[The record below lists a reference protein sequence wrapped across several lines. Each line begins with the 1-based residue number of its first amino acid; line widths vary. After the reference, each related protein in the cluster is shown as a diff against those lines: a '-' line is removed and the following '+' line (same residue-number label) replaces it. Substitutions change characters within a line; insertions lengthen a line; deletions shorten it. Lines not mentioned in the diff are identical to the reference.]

1 MALNEDQQTEAVFKS
16 MRGEVDPVSGNE
28 VPPGSL
34 PEEVRDDVP
43 AMLSEGEYVV
53 PADVLRF
60 YGVKFFEDLRAEA
73 KMGLAEMESN
83 GRIGGEPVMEDD
95 ELPFSDEELM
105 VEDIPD
111 DAVEMNRGVVVG
123 FAPGGLNI
131 PGYIK
136 QPDLSFMGGTYDT
149 GTSTGGVEYRTYVN
163 DAGMTI
169 TIPFFNGEPMG
180 MIPPGYKPGDATTPS
195 EEDGT
200 GGVTERGEIDRGGEG
215 RSING
220 EQGRDTTKDAEAV
233 SSTESPDGKTTRDA
247 VEDAVA
253 KGLVG
258 LVGGVPASLADKATG
273 GKLSSTVRDVVD
285 NVFDAVIG
293 QDDEGG
299 PVTGKGGI
307 LGTGYTGLK
316 DMVDGGGPG
325 KSGDGKGLGDTVAN
339 ALGFDDFADMF
350 DGGGKG
356 ASAKDKDN
364 DNDNGTSGSASGNS
378 GGGANAANDG
388 LGNR

>member
-34 PEEVRDDVP
+34 PEEVRDDIP
-43 AMLSEGEYVV
+43 AMLSPNEYVV

-111 DAVEMNRGVVVG
+111 DAVEMNRGGVVG

-180 MIPPGYKPGDATTPS
+180 MIPPGYKPGDATTSS

-200 GGVTERGEIDRGGEG
+200 GGVTDTGEIEREGRDGEG
-215 RSING
+215 RDFNG
-220 EQGRDTTKDAEAV
+220 QTSTTDTEAPSPSKGSNGK
-233 SSTESPDGKTTRDA
+233 SSRDA

-253 KGLVG
+253 KGVLG
-258 LVGGVPASLADKATG
+258 LVGGLPAALADKATG
-273 GKLSSTVRDVVD
+273 GKLSSTVRGVVENISD
-285 NVFDAVIG
+285 TVFG
-293 QDDEGG
+293 QDDEDGA
-299 PVTGKGGI
+299 VTGKGGFM
-307 LGTGYTGLK
+307 GTGYTGLK

-325 KSGDGKGLGDTVAN
+325 KSGDGKGLGQSVAD

-356 ASAKDKDN
+356 ASAQDSDDNDSN
-364 DNDNGTSGSASGNS
+364 DNDDSPAD
-378 GGGANAANDG
+378 DG
-388 LGNR
+388 PGRR